1 MAPVIDHIVHGDR
14 FGAAVLHTDLQMIL
28 QIDADARY
36 IGDHRDSKVAQD
48 LGRTESG
55 QLQELRR
62 IECAAGDDDF
72 AIGISG
78 AHFAMLDVLDA
89 NGAAAQEQDAARE
102 RVGDDCEI
110 VPAPRLPQIADRR
123 RPAPAVFRRQLEIAG
138 ALLRRAVEII
148 VARNAGLLRGL
159 DEGFAERMRLADI
172 GNRKW
177 SADTVEVVAAA
188 TLIFGAPEIGQ
199 HVGKAPAGIAELP
212 PMIVILVLAADIEQ
226 TVDRTRSAQHLAARL
241 DDLAVIEL
249 RLWLGFA
256 QPIDFGIVEQLAI
269 AERDMNPDMPVMAAG
284 FKQQDAVQAGF
295 GQPIGQDAAGGA
307 GADDDVIEPCL
318 IRNRR
323 HPCSPYSSILIAGF
337 GEYNASPPPH
347 SEAQRGG
354 DFEETRV
361 NKFGVGQP
369 VLRVEDPRFITGRGR
384 FVDDFELPQQCY
396 GVVVMSPHAHAR
408 IKRIDT
414 AKAKAAP
421 GVLALLTGADAAADK
436 LGGLAPPMP
445 EDMGGPKG
453 FRTLRAILEREK
465 VRAVGDR
472 VAFVVAET
480 AAQARDA
487 AELIEIDYE
496 PLPAVV
502 GVEDAVKSGAPAVW
516 DEAPNNVAF
525 TLMMGNKDA
534 TDAAFAKARH
544 VVSLK
549 LNDNR
554 ITANSIEPRAAIGQ
568 YHPDSDSYTLYS
580 TSQNPH
586 GTRSAVAGQVLKIPE
601 TKLRVISPDVGGG
614 FGMKTGSY
622 PEDALVVWASR
633 RVGGRPVKWVSTRS
647 EALLGDTQGRD
658 QIVTGELAL
667 DEHGKILGL
676 RVNAL
681 HAMGSHVFGAS
692 FVVPLFALRL
702 APGVYQI
709 PAVHAVGRAVF
720 TNTPPM
726 HPYRGAG
733 RPEATFLIEMLL
745 DRAARAVGVDAVEI
759 RRRNFI
765 PSAAMPHKVQTGITY
780 DSGDFVHVM
789 DECLKLADWNGF
801 GKRAAES
808 KKRGKLRGRG
818 VGYFLEEA
826 AVFNDRMV
834 LRFDPS
840 GMLTILAGT
849 HSHGQGHQTVYMQM
863 VSEWLG
869 VPFETIRFV
878 QGDTDAVPMG
888 RGTYGSRRMP

>member
-1 MAPVIDHIVHGDR
+1 
-14 FGAAVLHTDLQMIL
+14 
-28 QIDADARY
+28 
-36 IGDHRDSKVAQD
+36 
-48 LGRTESG
+48 
-55 QLQELRR
+55 
-62 IECAAGDDDF
+62 
-72 AIGISG
+72 
-78 AHFAMLDVLDA
+78 
-89 NGAAAQEQDAARE
+89 
-102 RVGDDCEI
+102 
-110 VPAPRLPQIADRR
+110 
-123 RPAPAVFRRQLEIAG
+123 
-138 ALLRRAVEII
+138 
-148 VARNAGLLRGL
+148 
-159 DEGFAERMRLADI
+159 
-172 GNRKW
+172 
-177 SADTVEVVAAA
+177 
-188 TLIFGAPEIGQ
+188 
-199 HVGKAPAGIAELP
+199 
-212 PMIVILVLAADIEQ
+212 
-226 TVDRTRSAQHLAARL
+226 
-241 DDLAVIEL
+241 
-249 RLWLGFA
+249 
-256 QPIDFGIVEQLAI
+256 
-269 AERDMNPDMPVMAAG
+269 
-284 FKQQDAVQAGF
+284 
-295 GQPIGQDAAGGA
+295 
-307 GADDDVIEPCL
+307 
-318 IRNRR
+318 
-323 HPCSPYSSILIAGF
+323 
-337 GEYNASPPPH
+337 
-347 SEAQRGG
+347 
-354 DFEETRV
+354 V

-369 VLRVEDPRFITGRGR
+369 VPRVEDPRFITGRGR
-384 FVDDFELPQQCY
+384 YVDDFDQPQQCH

-414 AKAKAAP
+414 EKAKAAP
-421 GVLALLTGADAAADK
+421 GVLAVLTGADVAADR

-480 AAQARDA
+480 IAQARDA

-496 PLPAVV
+496 PLASVI
-502 GVEDAVKSGAPAVW
+502 GVEDAVKPGAPAVW

-525 TLMMGNKDA
+525 TLMIGNREA
-534 TDAAFAKARH
+534 TDAAFAKAHR
-544 VVSLK
+544 VISLK
-549 LNDNR
+549 LNNNR

-568 YHPDSDSYTLYS
+568 YDPGSDSYTLYS

-614 FGMKTGSY
+614 FGMKFGGY

-633 RVGGRPVKWVSTRS
+633 RVGGRPVKWISTRS

-667 DEHGKILGL
+667 DENGKILGL

-681 HAMGSHVFGAS
+681 HAMGSHVFGAAM
-692 FVVPLFALRL
+692 VVPLYAMRL
-702 APGVYQI
+702 SPGVYQI
-709 PAVHAVGRAVF
+709 PAVHAVGKAVF
-720 TNTPPM
+720 TNTVPLA
-726 HPYRGAG
+726 PYRGAG
-733 RPEATFLIEMLL
+733 RPEATYLIEMLL
-745 DRAARAVGVDAVEI
+745 DRAARVLNIDAVEI

-765 PSAAMPHKVQTGITY
+765 PAGAMPHKVQTGITY

-801 GKRAAES
+801 SKRAAQS
-808 KKRGKLRGRG
+808 KKNGRLRGRG

-869 VPFETIRFV
+869 VPFDNIRFI

-888 RGTYGSRRMP
+888 RGTYGSRSMHIGGNALKGAADAIVEKAKPMAATMLEAAAGDIEFNDGAFRVVGTDRALPLTEVAKAFYRPAMLPPQFDVGLEASGRFAAEPPNYPNGCHVCEVEIDPETGLVTLDRYAAVDDVGRVMNRLLCEGQIHGGVAQGAGQALMEAIVFDSAGQLVTGSFQDYAMPRAADLPDITSELTEVPATTNPLGVKGAGEAGATGAPPAIVAAILDALKPVGVEHIDMPATPSRVWAAINSREAKSAAVQ